1 MPSLASCHPLHVFG
15 KMHGSRIVQC
25 WHYYRRYTV
34 APFLGHPSVTNKTWY
49 WLRCVCTLMCD
60 SLQHLGLSFDK
71 EMRFTDHIA
80 VN

>member
-1 MPSLASCHPLHVFG
+1 MPSLASCHPLHVFVQ
-15 KMHGSRIVQC
+15 MHGSRIVQC
-25 WHYYRRYTV
+25 WHYCRRYTV
-34 APFLGHPSVTNKTWY
+34 APFLSYPRVANKVWY

-71 EMRFTDHIA
+71 EMWFTDHIA